1 MLQQKQAKKKI
12 IVAITVNANPTKQ
25 QLSCLLEYYQAGQ
38 YSSAEKLA
46 LSITR
51 EFPEHKFGWK
61 VLGAVLGQ
69 TGRNSEAVKA
79 NQTAVTL
86 SPQDAQAHNNLGIT
100 LQELSRFE
108 EAATSYAKAISL
120 KPDYAEAYYNLGIAL
135 QTLGRLEEAELSY
148 TKAISLQAN
157 SAEAYSNLGVTLQKL
172 GRLEEAE
179 SSYTKAISIQPN
191 YAEAHYNL
199 GIMLQELGRLDE
211 AKTAYER
218 VISLKPE
225 HADTHSALGTTLQK
239 LDKFNQAVESYK
251 QAISL
256 KPEQAET
263 HRYLTSIKKFEFQ
276 DQQYFKMLEL
286 YRSDSI
292 SDEQRC
298 HINFG
303 LAKACEDL
311 GDFEQAFAHYIEGNA
326 TRKKLLKYDLNREI
340 EIFHQIK
347 SNSRCIRQ
355 SSLESDNLVGN
366 LIPVFIVGMPR
377 SGTTLVE
384 QIISSHPSV
393 SAAGE
398 LPFIAEFG
406 ELICR
411 GASKINSYALQGFR
425 EKYLNKLQ
433 TMAKG
438 KLIVT
443 DKMPQNFRLLG
454 LIAAAFPEAKIVHV
468 KRNAAAVCWANYTQY
483 FPSKNLGYCYALN
496 DVIDYYKMYTNL
508 MEFWK
513 QSLDERIY
521 DLDYE
526 LLMVNQGSET
536 QKLIGHLGLDWD
548 KKCLS
553 PQDNKRSVAT
563 ASSIQVRKKVY
574 QGSSEKWKKYKPFL
588 DGALDGL

>member
-1 MLQQKQAKKKI
+1 MT
-12 IVAITVNANPTKQ
+12 ITVSANPSKQ
-25 QLSCLLEYYQAGQ
+25 QLSCLLEYYQAGR

-69 TGRNSEAVKA
+69 TGRNSEAIKA

-100 LQELSRFE
+100 LQELGRLG
-108 EAATSYAKAISL
+108 EAETSYAKAISL
-120 KPDYAEAYYNLGIAL
+120 KPDYAEAHYNLGITL
-135 QTLGRLEEAELSY
+135 QRLGRLEEAEASY
-148 TKAISLQAN
+148 SKAISFQAN

-179 SSYTKAISIQPN
+179 ASYSKAISIKPN

-199 GIMLQELGRLDE
+199 GVMLQELRRLDE
-211 AKTAYER
+211 AKAAYER
-218 VISLKPE
+218 AISLKPE
-225 HADTHSALGTTLQK
+225 HAETHSNLGVTLQK
-239 LDKFNQAVESYK
+239 LGEFSQAEESYK

-256 KPEQAET
+256 KPEHAET
-263 HRYLTSIKKFEFQ
+263 HRYLTLIKKFEFQ
-276 DQQYFKMLEL
+276 DEQYAKMLEL
-286 YRSDSI
+286 YHSESI

-311 GDFEQAFAHYIEGNA
+311 GDFEQAFAYYIEGNA
-326 TRKKLLKYDLNREI
+326 TRKKLLKYDLNRDI
-340 EIFHQIK
+340 KIFNQIK
-347 SNSRCIRQ
+347 SNSQWIIQ
-355 SSLESDNLVGN
+355 NSLESDNLARN

-384 QIISSHPSV
+384 QIISSHPNV

-398 LPFIAEFG
+398 LPYVAEFG
-406 ELICR
+406 ELIGR
-411 GASKINSYALQGFR
+411 GLSKMNRSALQRFR
-425 EKYLNKLQ
+425 EKYFKKLQ
-433 TMAKG
+433 TMAKD

-483 FPSKNLGYCYALN
+483 FPSKNLGYCYALA
-496 DVIDYYKMYTNL
+496 DVIEYYKMYTNL
-508 MEFWK
+508 MEFWN
-513 QSLDERIY
+513 QSLDGRIHE
-521 DLDYE
+521 LDYE
-526 LLMVNQGSET
+526 LLVVNQESET
-536 QKLIGHLGLDWD
+536 KKLIGYLGLDWD
-548 KKCLS
+548 RKCLS

-563 ASSIQVRKKVY
+563 ASSIQVRQKVY
-574 QGSSEKWKKYKPFL
+574 QGSSDKWKRYKPFL
-588 DGALDGL
+588 NGALDGF